1 MFFKSFRDEG
11 IGGRRGG
18 VLPRQAYPLV
28 RLAPRVFCSLVQIEK
43 EDSKGEKRAFL
54 SFSLFSFFP
63 KEKEEEGRKLSEL
76 PPKINFLTCQ
86 LAVGRVLH
94 PPRVAVAV
102 QGPVGLDACF
112 VLGVLL

>member
-28 RLAPRVFCSLVQIEK
+28 RFAPGVFCSLVQIEK

-54 SFSLFSFFP
+54 SFSLFFFP
-63 KEKEEEGRKLSEL
+63 KKRKKKEENFQNSHRK
-76 PPKINFLTCQ
+76 
-86 LAVGRVLH
+86 
-94 PPRVAVAV
+94 
-102 QGPVGLDACF
+102 
-112 VLGVLL
+112 